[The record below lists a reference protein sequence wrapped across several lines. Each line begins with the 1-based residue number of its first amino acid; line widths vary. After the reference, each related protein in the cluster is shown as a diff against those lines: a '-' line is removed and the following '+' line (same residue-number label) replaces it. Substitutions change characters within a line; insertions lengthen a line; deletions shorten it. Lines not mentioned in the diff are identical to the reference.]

1 MSEIIDLEDRV
12 PAKRPLPLTRRFV
25 NEVLIA
31 LHDEF
36 AKIYADSGRPSIP
49 PEQLLRE
56 RLLQVFYT
64 TAPRQS

>member
-1 MSEIIDLEDRV
+1 MSAIVDLEDRV
-12 PAKRPLPLTRRFV
+12 PARRPLPLIRRIV
-25 NEVLIA
+25 NEVLVA

-36 AKIYADSGRPSIP
+36 AKICADSGWPSIP